1 MLHVK
6 NYCVMVLGTWSL
18 FTLVY
23 DIINRNLEESKYGVE
38 LQYIHIVWTN
48 IDIDMTDTLPWVYEV
63 QKTQIQFQI
72 LPNKIEFRKQACA
85 FYYSILHHHF
95 TISFRKRGSLSH

>member
-1 MLHVK
+1 
-6 NYCVMVLGTWSL
+6 MVLGTWSL

-48 IDIDMTDTLPWVYEV
+48 IDIDMTDTLPWVYV
-63 QKTQIQFQI
+63 RSAKN
-72 LPNKIEFRKQACA
+72 PD
-85 FYYSILHHHF
+85 SISDRAQQNW
-95 TISFRKRGSLSH
+95 I